1 MEVIIRDPR
10 HSRVRVLREAAVTG
24 RRFEN
29 WSFGALP
36 EGQDG
41 RERGE
46 GFIWS
51 LARGLR

>member
-10 HSRVRVLREAAVTG
+10 HSRVRVLREAAVQS

-29 WSFGALP
+29 WSFASLP
-36 EGQDG
+36 EADDG
-41 RERGE
+41 TDHGE
-46 GFIWS
+46 GFILT